1 MCERAEPG
9 RAEGAEE
16 AAALREPA
24 EGARD
29 RQEEG
34 ARAAALRER
43 LETGRD
49 EALRLMYD
57 FLLPDEEDGE
67 ELDPGYTEADVVAC
81 GRILDAYI
89 ARVCGIAAS
98 SLPDPR
104 RREQALAAVER
115 AVTELNELNER
126 CGESMIETEE
136 RERLA
141 EAINDGAVA
150 AGLPEGEDHTE
161 EWREW

>member
-1 MCERAEPG
+1 MRERTETGGAERTEETAALRE
-9 RAEGAEE
+9 RAEGAGG
-16 AAALREPA
+16 RQG
-24 EGARD
+24 EGSP
-29 RQEEG
+29 
-34 ARAAALRER
+34 AAALRER

-49 EALRLMYD
+49 EALRLMYG
-57 FLLPDEEDGE
+57 FLQPEEEDGE
-67 ELDPGYTEADVVAC
+67 ELDPGYTEADVAAC

-115 AVTELNELNER
+115 AVRELNGLNER
-126 CGESMIETEE
+126 CGEGMIETEE

-150 AGLPEGEDHTE
+150 AGLPGGEDYTE
-161 EWREW
+161 AWREW